1 MIDNTIQ
8 SKLNE
13 LKENNLDVSIETSMV
28 YVNEDGV
35 AMCAKIHKDG
45 CKVSSGHAYVP
56 FSEAGP
62 KAMEWA
68 ETIALRRA
76 IGFLMRNHSP
86 SVEELHEAGSRQAKK
101 MIEEYKEGVATWM
114 LATLKLPQTT
124 SSKITFNPRWTTL
137 CHKRQKRTSNAGI
150 ATYGN

>member
-13 LKENNLDVSIETSMV
+13 LKENDLDVSIETSMV

-35 AMCAKIHKDG
+35 AMCAKLHKDG

-101 MIEEYKEGVATWM
+101 MIEEYKDGVATWI
-114 LATLKLPQTT
+114 LAGYIKATT
-124 SSKITFNPRWTTL
+124 NEVIKSHLQSAMDHIMSQEAKKN
-137 CHKRQKRTSNAGI
+137 K
-150 ATYGN
+150 

>member
-13 LKENNLDVSIETSMV
+13 LKENDLDVSIETSMV

-86 SVEELHEAGSRQAKK
+86 SLEELHEAGSRQAKK
-101 MIEEYKEGVATWM
+101 MIEEYNDGVATWI
-114 LATLKLPQTT
+114 LAGYIKATT
-124 SSKITFNPRWTTL
+124 NETIKSHLQSAMDHIMSQEAKKN
-137 CHKRQKRTSNAGI
+137 K
-150 ATYGN
+150 